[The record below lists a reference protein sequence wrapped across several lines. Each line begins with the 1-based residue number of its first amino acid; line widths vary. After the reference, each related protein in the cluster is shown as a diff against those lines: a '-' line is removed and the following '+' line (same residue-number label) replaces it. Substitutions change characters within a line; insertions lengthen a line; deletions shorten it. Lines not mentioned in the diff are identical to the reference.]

1 VIDRELLITGYLDR
15 FSHRPGETFSAYV
28 SAREGGT
35 CGVKLVR
42 VLSGDPNPKGPGLRF
57 VDLSSIFDR
66 EFPGRRQDIHL
77 GSYGIVD
84 HGPPR
89 PRDAACTWT
98 LLCCPTLA
106 EQTSAVFVEQ
116 GDDRH
121 IVVGVGSAGAT
132 AELKWPHGSVQLETG
147 QPLLRHRWYRL
158 WLSADPASGRV
169 VLGQS
174 LLDWPDKTHATAIA
188 RGIELPGASVVMFA
202 ARSANGPHAHFNGK
216 LEAPAILAG
225 FIEAWSDVLSTPPQA
240 KVVAAWDFSQQI
252 SSLTLIDTGEQRCHG
267 RLVNLPMRGVVG
279 ARWSGRH
286 MRWLDAP
293 EEYAAIRF
301 HSDDLEDCSW
311 DVDFEWTVPS
321 DLPSGAYALHLT
333 CGAGEDWL
341 PLFVLPARDGPFAP
355 IAVLAST
362 FTYQA
367 YGNQN
372 RGDADDT
379 YRQTV
384 TEWDA
389 YPHNPQWYPIYG
401 RSTYDW
407 HRDGSG
413 LAFSSR
419 RRPLLNVRPG
429 FMTFGDGRSSG
440 LRDYS
445 ADTHL
450 WTWLADKNFSFDILT
465 DEDLDEDGAALLMP
479 YRAVLTGSHPEYYSL
494 RMLDAVQ
501 AYLEGGGNLAYL
513 GGNGFYWRVA
523 HVPELPHVIELR
535 RAEDGIRAWA
545 AEPGEYYH
553 ALDGGYGGLWLR
565 NRRAPQKLVGVGFS
579 SQGKFEATYYRKTDA
594 GKHSDYGWIFDGV
607 EGDILGDY
615 GLSGGGA
622 AGYEMDRAD
631 ATLGTPENA
640 VVLAR
645 SENSPPS
652 AVHVNE
658 DMLGTVRTVNGEPV
672 STLIRADMVYF
683 KTPSGGAVFSVGSMT
698 FLGSLWRNGFE
709 GPISRLLQN
718 VVARFSAPA
727 GPADKPELGGGS
739 RSRNPNEG

>member
-1 VIDRELLITGYLDR
+1 MINSELPITGYLDR

-28 SAREGGT
+28 SARDGGS
-35 CGVKLVR
+35 CRARLVR

-57 VDLSSIFDR
+57 QDLSSIFDQP
-66 EFPGRRQDIHL
+66 FPGRRQDIHL
-77 GSYGIVD
+77 GSYGIVE
-84 HGPPR
+84 HAPKR
-89 PRDAACTWT
+89 PRDAASVWT
-98 LLCCPTLA
+98 LLCCPTVA
-106 EQTSAVFVEQ
+106 RQTSAVFTEE
-116 GDDRH
+116 GDGRR
-121 IVVGVGSAGAT
+121 VVLGVGPNGAT
-132 AELKWPHGSVQLETG
+132 AEVDWPGGAVQVETSR
-147 QPLLRHRWYRL
+147 PLLRGRWYRL
-158 WLSADPASGRV
+158 WLSVDPTSGRV
-169 VLGQS
+169 ALGQS
-174 LLDWPDKTHATAIA
+174 LLDWPEHAHATATTS
-188 RGIELPGASVVMFA
+188 GIEPPDASALMFA
-202 ARSANGPHAHFNGK
+202 ARDPNSPHAHFNGK

-225 FIEAWSDVLSTPPQA
+225 FVETWPDGLSLPAEAE
-240 KVVAAWDFSQQI
+240 VVASWDFAQEI
-252 SSLTLIDTGEQRCHG
+252 SSLTLVDTGPQQGHG
-267 RLVNLPMRGVVG
+267 HLVNLPMRAVVG
-279 ARWSGRH
+279 TRWTGRH

-293 EEYAAIRF
+293 DEYAAIRF
-301 HSDDLEDCSW
+301 HDDDLEDCGW
-311 DVDFEWTVPS
+311 QVDFTWTVPS
-321 DLPSGAYALHLT
+321 DLPSGAYALHVT
-333 CGAGEDWL
+333 CSAGEDWL
-341 PLFVLPARDGPFAP
+341 PFFVLPPRDGPFKP

-372 RGDADDT
+372 RGDADDK
-379 YRQTV
+379 YRETIAA
-384 TEWDA
+384 WGA
-389 YPHNPQWYPIYG
+389 APYNPQWYPIYG

-413 LAFSSR
+413 LAFTSR
-419 RRPLLNVRPG
+419 RRPLLNMRPG
-429 FMTFGDGRSSG
+429 FVTFGDGKSSG

-450 WTWLADKNFSFDILT
+450 WTWLEDKGFAFDILT
-465 DEDLDEDGAALLMP
+465 DEDLDEEGAALLAP

-494 RMLDAVQ
+494 RMLDALEG
-501 AYLEGGGNLAYL
+501 YLGGGGNLAYL

-535 RAEDGIRAWA
+535 RAEGGIRAWA

-565 NRRAPQKLVGVGFS
+565 NRRTPQKLVGIGFS
-579 SQGKFEATYYRKTDA
+579 SQGKFEATYYRKTEAAEHPDHA
-594 GKHSDYGWIFDGV
+594 WIFDGV

-631 ATLGTPENA
+631 ETLGTPENA
-640 VVLAR
+640 IVLAR

-652 AVHVNE
+652 AFHVNE

-683 KTPSGGAVFSVGSMT
+683 TTPSGGAVFSVGSMT
-698 FLGSLWRNGFE
+698 FLGSLWRSGFE

-718 VVARFSAPA
+718 IVARFSASA
-727 GPADKPELGGGS
+727 KTD
-739 RSRNPNEG
+739 R